1 MTAHRISLMD
11 AYMIES
17 LRSSGITNKE
27 ILSALKAG
35 NIEPWQELH
44 KNFDFEELL
53 KLANKDIEQFQEVL
67 DQGYQ
72 VKFITFNGLKN
83 LLRIRFGKEE
93 NKDYVLEERGISN
106 LVLDHEQLESVK
118 QMLSE
123 NWVIKE
129 VEGEFVVSVELV

>member
-1 MTAHRISLMD
+1 
-11 AYMIES
+11 MIEN
-17 LRSSGITNKE
+17 LRSSGITNEE
-27 ILSALKAG
+27 IISALRSG
-35 NIEPWQELH
+35 NVEPWQELH

-93 NKDYVLEERGISN
+93 NKDYMLKERGISN
-106 LVLDHEQLESVK
+106 LVLDHEQLECVK

-123 NWVIKE
+123 NWVLKE
-129 VEGEFVVSVELV
+129 VEDENEGDFVVSIELV